1 MAERV
6 AYFNGEYVPESE
18 VRISMYDRGFI
29 YGDAAYDIARTFQH
43 RPFRLAEHVDRLFR
57 SLRYIGLDCGLTAQ
71 QVVDITLEVFERN
84 RKFLAPEDD
93 FNLIQRISRGVGG
106 FVPEGSPTVI
116 IHCVPVAFER
126 FASHYRDGIH
136 LTLVS
141 TRRTPPEC
149 LDPRAKLHNKLN
161 HIQAEKEARAVDPQ
175 AYALMLDLNGHVA
188 EGPSYNVLMIR
199 DRTLL
204 SPRDQHILE
213 GVTRDALMELAPKIG
228 LDVLETNLTPY
239 DLYTADELL
248 IVSTSYTLFPV
259 SVFNGRRVAGEVP
272 GPVTRQILKAWADLT
287 GVDIIEQARRASTL
301 RASAQR

>member
-6 AYFNGEYVPESE
+6 AYFNGAYVPESE

-29 YGDAAYDIARTFQH
+29 YGDAAYDIARTFRH

-57 SLRYIGLDCGLTAQ
+57 SLRYIDLDCGLTAQ
-71 QVVDITLEVFERN
+71 QVVDITLDVFERN
-84 RKFLAPEDD
+84 RKSLDPEDD
-93 FNLIQRISRGVGG
+93 LNLVQRISRGVGA
-106 FVPEGSPTVI
+106 FVPEGPPTVI
-116 IHCVPVAFER
+116 IHCIPIPFDRFVPL
-126 FASHYRDGIH
+126 YRDGIH

-161 HIQAEKEARAVDPQ
+161 HIQAEKEARAIDPQ
-175 AYALMLDLNGHVA
+175 AHALMLDIHGHVA
-188 EGPSYNVLMIR
+188 EGPSYNVLMIK

-204 SPRDQHILE
+204 SPRDQNILE
-213 GVTRDALMELAPKIG
+213 GVTRDAIMELAPKLG

-248 IVSTSYTLFPV
+248 TVSTSYTLFPV
-259 SVFNGRRVAGEVP
+259 SVFNGRRLPGAVP
-272 GPVTRQILKAWADLT
+272 GPVTRQILKAWTDLT
-287 GVDIIEQARRASTL
+287 GVDIIEQARRASAL
-301 RASAQR
+301 RASCQR